1 MRVAL
6 GLASG
11 QSLDKLLDQGEM
23 WITFD
28 AFLRCAVTAMH
39 VCLDGCLGLTRRCD
53 ESKIKMPRSTSQHQS
68 QYMQGRY

>member
-6 GLASG
+6 GLACG

-28 AFLRCAVTAMH
+28 AFLRC
-39 VCLDGCLGLTRRCD
+39 DLGLTWRCD
-53 ESKIKMPRSTSQHQS
+53 ESILKAKMPRSTSQHQS

>member
-11 QSLDKLLDQGEM
+11 RSLDKLLDQGEM

-53 ESKIKMPRSTSQHQS
+53 ESKATMPRSTSQHQS